1 MAEKEIRLMNF
12 SADDNFNVIVDELAT
27 LAANACAREYP
38 KLIKLDVMN
47 AADYEA
53 LNEKVKKAMVA
64 YAADKA
70 GISVKDET
78 EMAFAADNKTFVSVL
93 NSIEVRAIAK
103 MMVRYDNPQ
112 IGAIAEI
119 ETIKAGSSK
128 TYEIDTKSLPVIQ
141 KGNYQSNITNV
152 PPFVKSSVTLTPKV
166 WTAGVSLDF
175 IRLLANGYDW
185 GFATARIYAA
195 FIVAQYKVV
204 VAQVFSTTVLS
215 GTPLYNST
223 FALNTYTQLAEDIGM
238 LNGGATND
246 VVALGTRVA
255 FNAISGTATSGGFM
269 TKDEYIR
276 GSYLKEI
283 CGVPSVVMEQF
294 TDFSIPFTSANAAAL
309 RAIPQNLIVLVSQ
322 GKDKIVKLLRE
333 DYIRVKEIDAKDNTL
348 NRMEYTYSQ
357 AFDAA
362 IATASHFGVQNTAT

>member
-1 MAEKEIRLMNF
+1 MANKEIRLMNF
-12 SADDNFNVIVDELAT
+12 AADDNFDIIVDQLAT

-38 KLIKLDVMN
+38 KLIKVEVMN
-47 AADYEA
+47 SAEYNE
-53 LNEKVKKAMVA
+53 LNEKVKAAMVA

-78 EMAFAADNKTFVSVL
+78 EMLFAADNKVFVSVL
-93 NSIEVRAIAK
+93 NSIEVRALAR

-112 IGAIAEI
+112 IGAIADI
-119 ETIKAGSSK
+119 ETVKAGNSR
-128 TYEIDTKSLPVIQ
+128 TYEIDTKSLPVPQ

-185 GFATARIYAA
+185 GFATARIYAG

-204 VAQVFSTTVLS
+204 VAQVFNTTILN
-215 GTPLYNST
+215 GTPLYNAT

-238 LNGGATND
+238 LNGGGAND

-255 FNAISGTATSGGFM
+255 FNTISGTATSGGFM

-276 GSYLKEI
+276 DSYLKEI
-283 CGVPSVVMEQF
+283 CGIPSVVMEQF
-294 TDFSIPFTSANAAAL
+294 TDFSIPFTSANAASL
-309 RAIPQNLIVLVSQ
+309 RAIPQNLIVLISQ

-333 DYIRVKEIDAKDNTL
+333 DYIRVQEIDARDNTL
-348 NRMEYTYSQ
+348 NRMEYSYSQ
-357 AFDAA
+357 AFDAG
-362 IATASHFGVQNTAT
+362 IATASHFGVQNTGA

>member
-1 MAEKEIRLMNF
+1 MANKEIRLMNF
-12 SADDNFNVIVDELAT
+12 SVDDNFDIIVNDLAT
-27 LAANACAREYP
+27 LAASACAREYP
-38 KLIKLDVMN
+38 KLIKVDVMN
-47 AADYEA
+47 SEEYGK
-53 LNEKVKKAMVA
+53 LNEKVKKAMVG
-64 YAADKA
+64 YAAEKS

-78 EMAFAADNKTFVSVL
+78 DMLFAADNKTFVSVL

-112 IGAIAEI
+112 ISAIAEI
-119 ETIKAGSSK
+119 DTTKAGNSK
-128 TYEIDTKSLPVIQ
+128 TYEIDTKSLPVVQ

-166 WTAGVSLDF
+166 WTVGTSLDF
-175 IRLLANGYDW
+175 IRLIANGYDW

-195 FIVAQYKVV
+195 MIVAQYKVV
-204 VAQVFSTTVLS
+204 VNQVFSTTILS

-246 VVALGTRVA
+246 VIALGTRVA

-276 GSYLKEI
+276 DSYLKEI
-283 CGVPSVVMEQF
+283 CGVPSIVMEQF
-294 TDFSIPFTSANAAAL
+294 TDFHIPFTSANAASL

-333 DYIRVKEIDAKDNTL
+333 DYIRVHEIEAKDNTL
-348 NRMEYTYSQ
+348 NRMEYSYAQ

>member
-12 SADDNFNVIVDELAT
+12 SADNEFDLIVDELAT

-38 KLIKLDVMN
+38 KLIKVDLMN
-47 AADYEA
+47 SADYAEK
-53 LNEKVKKAMVA
+53 NEKVKAAMVA
-64 YAADKA
+64 YAANKA
-70 GISVKDET
+70 GLTVKDET
-78 EMAFAADNKTFVSVL
+78 DMLFAADNRTFVSVL

-112 IGAIAEI
+112 IGAIADI
-119 ETIKAGSSK
+119 ETIKAGNSR
-128 TYEIDTKSLPVIQ
+128 TYEIDTKALPVLQ

-152 PPFVKSSVTLTPKV
+152 PPFVKSSITLTPKV

-185 GFATARIYAA
+185 GFATARIYAG

-204 VAQVFSTTVLS
+204 VAQVFNTTVLS
-215 GTPLYNST
+215 GTPLYNAT

-238 LNGGATND
+238 LNGGGAND
-246 VVALGTRVA
+246 VVALGTRTA

-294 TDFSIPFTSANAAAL
+294 TDFNVPFTSGTAASL
-309 RAIPQNLIVLVSQ
+309 RAIPNNLIVLVSQ

-333 DYIRVKEIDAKDNTL
+333 DYIRVKEINAIDNTL
-348 NRMEYTYSQ
+348 NRMEYSYSQ
-357 AFDAA
+357 AFDAG

>member
-1 MAEKEIRLMNF
+1 MANKEVRIMNSIDEGF
-12 SADDNFNVIVDELAT
+12 DLIVDELAN

-38 KLIKLDVMN
+38 KLIKMDVMN
-47 AADYEA
+47 AADYQA
-53 LNEKVKKAMVA
+53 KNEEVKTAMVK
-64 YAADKA
+64 YAASKA
-70 GISVKDET
+70 GVTVTNET
-78 EMAFAADNKTFVSVL
+78 EMLFASDNPTFVNIL

-112 IGAIAEI
+112 ISAIAEI
-119 ETIKAGSSK
+119 ETIKAGASR
-128 TYEIDTKSLPVIQ
+128 TYEIDTKSLPVVQ

-152 PPFVKSSVTLTPKV
+152 LPFVKKSVTLTPQMYTLGTSV
-166 WTAGVSLDF
+166 DF

-195 FIVAQYKVV
+195 MIVAQYKVV
-204 VAQVFSTTVLS
+204 VSKVFSASILS
-215 GTPLYNST
+215 GTPLYVAT

-238 LNGGATND
+238 LNGGGAND
-246 VVALGTRVA
+246 VIALGTRTA

-283 CGVPSVVMEQF
+283 CGVPSMVMEQF
-294 TDFSIPFTSANAAAL
+294 TDFHIPFTSGNASTL
-309 RAIPQNLIVLVSQ
+309 RAIPNNLIVLVSQ
-322 GKDKIVKLLRE
+322 GKDKIVKLVRE
-333 DYIRVKEIDAKDNTL
+333 DYIRAKAIEAVDNNL
-348 NRMEYTYSQ
+348 NRMEYSYSQ
-357 AFDAA
+357 AFEAG

>member
-1 MAEKEIRLMNF
+1 MANKEIRLMKFEADENF
-12 SADDNFNVIVDELAT
+12 DIIVDELAN

-38 KLIKLDVMN
+38 KLISVDVMN
-47 AADYEA
+47 SADYQA
-53 LNEKVKKAMVA
+53 KNEEVKKAMLA
-64 YAADKA
+64 YACAKS
-70 GISVKDET
+70 GISVKNET
-78 EMAFAADNKTFVSVL
+78 DMMFASDNSTFVSVL

-112 IGAIAEI
+112 ISAIAEI
-119 ETIKAGSSK
+119 ETIKPGASR
-128 TYEIDTKSLPVIQ
+128 TYEIDTKSLPVVQ

-152 PPFVKSSVTLTPKV
+152 PPFVKSSVTLTPQMYTLGTSV
-166 WTAGVSLDF
+166 DF

-195 FIVAQYKVV
+195 MIVAQYKVV
-204 VAQVFSTTVLS
+204 VSKVFSASILS
-215 GTPLYNST
+215 GTPLYVAT

-238 LNGGATND
+238 LNGGGAND
-246 VVALGTRVA
+246 VIALGTRTA

-294 TDFSIPFTSANAAAL
+294 TDFSIPFTSGNASTL
-309 RAIPQNLIVLVSQ
+309 RAIPNNLIVLVSQ
-322 GKDKIVKLLRE
+322 GKDKIVKLVRE
-333 DYIRVKEIDAKDNTL
+333 DYIRAKAIDAVDNTL
-348 NRMEYTYSQ
+348 NRMEYSYSQ
-357 AFDAA
+357 AFEAG